1 MEMQIRS
8 ETPRAKKGWGMGSTM
23 MAGGSK
29 IRGVQILI
37 TEFRDIDEKNV
48 LIMHKLSS
56 VFMSMIKNDDDIELK
71 EEEFGIRITKSVSQ
85 ENYNNDIWDQWVL
98 FSRKI
103 YDNISK
109 ILKGK
114 WLSQDYNETLN
125 LPKTNF
131 QMRGNLPLKEPEIL
145 KFWESKNI
153 Y

>member
-1 MEMQIRS
+1 MEMQIKS

-37 TEFRDIDEKNV
+37 TEFRDVDEKNV

-71 EEEFGIRITKSVSQ
+71 EEEFGIRISKVVSQ
-85 ENYNNDIWDQWVL
+85 ENYNNEIWDQWVL

-114 WLSQDYNETLN
+114 
-125 LPKTNF
+125 
-131 QMRGNLPLKEPEIL
+131 
-145 KFWESKNI
+145 
-153 Y
+153 

>member
-37 TEFRDIDEKNV
+37 TEFRDVDEKNV

-56 VFMSMIKNDDDIELK
+56 VFTSMIKNDDDIELK
-71 EEEFGIRITKSVSQ
+71 EEEFGIRISKVVSQ

-114 WLSQDYNETLN
+114 
-125 LPKTNF
+125 
-131 QMRGNLPLKEPEIL
+131 
-145 KFWESKNI
+145 
-153 Y
+153 